1 MLYAYLYTYTYI
13 YAYYITMQHLTYN
26 GVPLLFLQLIIFF
39 TIVLMFL
46 LCRFLLNFISSPCSP
61 QQGQI
66 GSDAPSWTRIN
77 NFLSLSLFP
86 ENSNPHESSFILR
99 FLRSSSLPFLLLLLL
114 SSSFSKICIRRRREK
129 KKVERGEKREEEG
142 SSS

>member
-1 MLYAYLYTYTYI
+1 
-13 YAYYITMQHLTYN
+13 MQHLTYN

-77 NFLSLSLFP
+77 NFLSLSFFP

-99 FLRSSSLPFLLLLLL
+99 FLRSSSLPFFIIIIIILVVLENMYHIAEER
-114 SSSFSKICIRRRREK
+114 KEKGGKGREK
-129 KKVERGEKREEEG
+129 RGGGE
-142 SSS
+142 